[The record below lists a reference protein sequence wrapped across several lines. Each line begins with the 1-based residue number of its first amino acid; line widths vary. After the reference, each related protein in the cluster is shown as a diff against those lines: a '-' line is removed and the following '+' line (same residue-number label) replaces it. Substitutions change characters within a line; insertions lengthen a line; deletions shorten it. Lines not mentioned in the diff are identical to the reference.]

1 MAELKIAVCVKPVPD
16 SDHYDKMSLD
26 PVTKTL
32 IRAGIPIEINPTDK
46 HAMELALKLKE
57 QNGGKITV
65 FSMAPEDTKDKLLE
79 VLAMGADESVILSD
93 REFAGADTV
102 ATSYTL
108 AEGIKKTGE
117 FDLVI
122 TGNESSDGGTAHVCA
137 QLGEW
142 LEVPH
147 LMNVIGFE
155 YDGTKAEVKTK
166 IESGCMKYELQL
178 PAVIGASH
186 ELNAPRHTNVMGML
200 KAKSKPITVINA
212 EELGANKDFLGL
224 LGSPTQ
230 PGEIFMPN
238 MDRGSE
244 EITGEIEEIAD
255 QIVTIIKK
263 SGIAY

>member
-1 MAELKIAVCVKPVPD
+1 MAELNIAVCVKPVPD
-16 SDHYDKMSLD
+16 SDHYDKMKLD

-46 HAMELALKLKE
+46 HAVELALQLKAK
-57 QNGGKITV
+57 NGGKITI
-65 FSMAPEDTKDKLLE
+65 FAMAPEDTKDRLME
-79 VLAMGADESVILSD
+79 VLAMGADEAVILSD

-108 AEGIKKTGE
+108 AEGIKKTGT

-155 YDGTKAEVKTK
+155 LEDNKAIVKTK
-166 IESGCMKYELQL
+166 IENGHMEYEVEL

-186 ELNAPRHTNVMGML
+186 ELNTPRHTNVMGML
-200 KAKSKPITVINA
+200 KAKKKPITIINA
-212 EELGANKDFLGL
+212 DELGANKEYLGL
-224 LGSPTQ
+224 IGSPTQ

-238 MDRGSE
+238 MDRATE
-244 EITGEIEEIAD
+244 EIEGELDEIAEK
-255 QIVTIIKK
+255 IVTIIKK